1 MKSEI
6 AKTEYFRLGN
16 MTMLCLLTLENG
28 YEILGSATKRIT
40 NDRDEEEARGMTY
53 QRAVYQQIE
62 LESLPQTR
70 TVGVIATNLV

>member
-6 AKTEYFRLGN
+6 AKTEYFRLGH

-40 NDRDEEEARGMTY
+40 NDREEARGIAY

>member
-6 AKTEYFRLGN
+6 AKTEYFRLGH

-40 NDRDEEEARGMTY
+40 NDRDEEEARGIAY

>member
-1 MKSEI
+1 
-6 AKTEYFRLGN
+6 
-16 MTMLCLLTLENG
+16 MLCLLTLENG

-40 NDRDEEEARGMTY
+40 NDRDEEEARGITY